1 MVNKES
7 KSGARVV
14 PVQLRSRSSQQCPC
28 PWRNRHRPRAKV
40 IGACTVHLEHK
51 RTRQRLLVGRPRS
64 LPIATAKINRNAL
77 SEPRGEELPGAH
89 SKAEIFDILYIYI
102 YDRNMWWWLRIIYYY
117 RLLSFIII
125 ITLLYNACLIIIIM
139 MLVLYMWETNAINLQ
154 SWRACATHFWR
165 VIGDSCR

>member
-77 SEPRGEELPGAH
+77 SEPRGGRASRSTQQSRNLWYIIYIFMI
-89 SKAEIFDILYIYI
+89 EICDDDYVLYIIIVYYHLLLLLLCYI
-102 YDRNMWWWLRIIYYY
+102 MLVW
-117 RLLSFIII
+117 LLSSW
-125 ITLLYNACLIIIIM
+125 CLFYICGKPM
-139 MLVLYMWETNAINLQ
+139 P
-154 SWRACATHFWR
+154 
-165 VIGDSCR
+165 

>member
-77 SEPRGEELPGAH
+77 SDPRGGRASRSTQQSRNLTH
-89 SKAEIFDILYIYI
+89 THIYI
-102 YDRNMWWWLRIIYYY
+102 IIVEATK
-117 RLLSFIII
+117 LAFTKIKLWFKHVGAT
-125 ITLLYNACLIIIIM
+125 ITLALTRQKHRRAT
-139 MLVLYMWETNAINLQ
+139 EAELQ
-154 SWRACATHFWR
+154 SF
-165 VIGDSCR
+165 